1 MQDAEDVVDILYMNI
16 IHVQNLKIRRGDRLF
31 LESTI
36 YKLWWMLHQKLI
48 LIKTNLFYKIF
59 VCLFKNQYVAFYL

>member
-36 YKLWWMLHQKLI
+36 YKL
-48 LIKTNLFYKIF
+48 
-59 VCLFKNQYVAFYL
+59 